1 MKSVLVFSL
10 ALLCV
15 GAVFAAEPLV
25 DRAPG
30 PIPPSTATPGD
41 YNPAW
46 GQTIRSFTCV
56 AYPGGIANTYDG
68 YVITGHWGTSF
79 TAWYVYTETGSLVRT
94 ISGLSGNTGGF
105 RGGSARNHLG
115 TGYIVSAQ
123 FTGGCMK
130 WTYAAGGNVGSVGT
144 SLGIPAAGRGISWDG
159 TYYYATTGTYNT
171 PIGIYTSNG
180 SQVGTVPGNVHTLG
194 IYDNATKYP
203 GSGYMYVST
212 QTGGYMMREVNLST
226 GATVRSFS
234 QSGFNAGC
242 DLDWNADQIWS
253 TWQTTPGRVFLY
265 DGPGYTSVT
274 PTSLGKIKGL
284 YR

>member
-1 MKSVLVFSL
+1 MKGLVFLSV

-15 GAVFAAEPLV
+15 GAVYAAEPQV

-30 PIPPSTATPGD
+30 AVPTNVAMPVD

-46 GQTIRSFTCV
+46 GSTIRTFACV

-68 YVITGHWGTSF
+68 YVVTGHWGTLF

-94 ISGLSGNTGGF
+94 VSGLSGNTGGF

-115 TGYIVSAQ
+115 NGYIVSAQ
-123 FTGGCMK
+123 FTGGCNR
-130 WTYAAGGNVGSVGT
+130 WTYSAGGNPGT
-144 SLGIPAAGRGISWDG
+144 SGTALGIPARGRGISWNG
-159 TYYYATTGTYNT
+159 TYYYATTGDYGT
-171 PIGIYTSNG
+171 PIGIYTSTG

-194 IYDNATKYP
+194 IYDNATKA
-203 GSGYMYVST
+203 GNGYLYIST
-212 QTGGYMMREVNLST
+212 QTGGYMMREISLAT
-226 GATVRSFS
+226 GATTRSFS

-242 DLDWNADQIWS
+242 DFDFTSDQIWS
-253 TWQTTPGRVFLY
+253 TLQASPGRVFLY
-265 DGPGYTSVT
+265 DGPGFSAVE
-274 PTSLGKIKGL
+274 PVSLGNIKAL